1 MMSVREDMMR
11 NLEVMFSDM
20 SSELLLRAG
29 DKYGFDGLAA
39 KRELLDVKLI
49 MKEKETKKKV
59 VKKEQPKC
67 AMPFTG
73 EVRDGD
79 CLGVKFNHGLYT
91 QCWNVV
97 DSEGLCKGCHKQG
110 EMNQTGSPDLGLIG
124 ERVMKG
130 SEWRDNKGRAPVH
143 YTRVMKKQKLSQEYV
158 MSEADKFNLT
168 VDECHFVAPEVK
180 RGRPKKDVSDT
191 DSEKSSK
198 RPRGR
203 PKKAAKVVEVDATED
218 LFASLMQDASN
229 AKVSSEEDNMSDI
242 SDDLEVLKIE
252 NETVN
257 ANKEAAKLAKEAA
270 KLEKDAAK
278 EAAKLE
284 KEAAKVAAKLEKD
297 KEKEAAKLE
306 KEKEKEAKAQA
317 KQAEKD
323 KKQAEK
329 DAAKAKKEKAITAEN
344 EAQSA
349 PILEEE
355 EESEDEAVVVK
366 KFTHKD
372 VTYLKSSTNVLY
384 DVKTQDP
391 IGLWNESTQ
400 TIEECELESD
410 DEEEED

>member
-1 MMSVREDMMR
+1 MMR
-11 NLEVMFSDM
+11 NLERMFVDM
-20 SSELLLRAG
+20 GSELLDRAG
-29 DKYGFDGLAA
+29 NKYGFDGSAA

-49 MKEKETKKKV
+49 MKEKEIKRKV
-59 VKKEQPKC
+59 EKKEQPKC
-67 AMPFTG
+67 ALPFTC

-97 DSEGLCKGCHKQG
+97 DREGLCKGCHKQG
-110 EMNQTGSPDLGLIG
+110 ETNETGSPDLGLIG
-124 ERVMKG
+124 ERLMKG

-143 YTRVMKKQKLSQEYV
+143 YTRVMKKQKLSQEDV
-158 MSEADKFNLT
+158 MAEAKRFNLT
-168 VDECHFVAPEVK
+168 VDEWHFVAPEVK
-180 RGRPKKDVSDT
+180 RGRPKKEVSDT

-218 LFASLMQDASN
+218 LFASLMQEASN
-229 AKVSSEEDNMSDI
+229 TKVCSAGDEDAMSDI
-242 SDDLEVLKIE
+242 SDVSEVIKIE
-252 NETVN
+252 KETVN
-257 ANKEAAKLAKEAA
+257 VNKEEAKLQKQKDKEAA
-270 KLEKDAAK
+270 KLEK

-284 KEAAKVAAKLEKD
+284 KEAAKVAAKV
-297 KEKEAAKLE
+297 AAKLE

-317 KQAEKD
+317 KK
-323 KKQAEK
+323 AEK
-329 DAAKAKKEKAITAEN
+329 DAKAQAKQDDKNKKQTEKDEVKAKKEKDMSAEN
-344 EAQSA
+344 AAQAA

-391 IGLWNESTQ
+391 VGLWNESTQ
-400 TIEECELESD
+400 TIEECELDSD

>member
-1 MMSVREDMMR
+1 MSVREDMMR

-29 DKYGFDGLAA
+29 EKYGFDGLAA

-110 EMNQTGSPDLGLIG
+110 EMNQKGWPDLGLIG

-191 DSEKSSK
+191 ESEKSSK

-229 AKVSSEEDNMSDI
+229 AKVSSSEEDNMSDI

-252 NETVN
+252 NDTVN
-257 ANKEAAKLAKEAA
+257 ANKEAAKLEKET
-270 KLEKDAAK
+270 AK

-284 KEAAKVAAKLEKD
+284 KEAAKVAAKLEK
-297 KEKEAAKLE
+297 
-306 KEKEKEAKAQA
+306 EKEKEAKAQA
-317 KQAEKD
+317 KQVEKDAKTQAKQDEKD

-384 DVKTQDP
+384 DLSTQDP